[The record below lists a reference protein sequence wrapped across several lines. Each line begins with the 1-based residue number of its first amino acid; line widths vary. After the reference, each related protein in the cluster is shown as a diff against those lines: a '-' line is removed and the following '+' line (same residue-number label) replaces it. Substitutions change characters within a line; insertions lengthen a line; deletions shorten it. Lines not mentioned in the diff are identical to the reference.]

1 MSSRFTVSVSSFR
14 DTPQCIAV
22 FLKAQMAGLTTHE
35 RKPGD
40 MIKYHMTKKMGCP
53 AFCCLNILEI
63 PSFLLDKI
71 KKNPPVIE
79 HINIS
84 MKYQLFLDYLYTD
97 RKLPYSSIFNDYIG
111 LPRDNC
117 VVARNP

>member
-1 MSSRFTVSVSSFR
+1 VKIRSLFQLFELLEICNVQSSFC
-14 DTPQCIAV
+14 DTPQRIAV

-35 RKPGD
+35 LKPGD

-79 HINIS
+79 HIHEIS
-84 MKYQLFLDYLYTD
+84 V
-97 RKLPYSSIFNDYIG
+97 IF
-111 LPRDNC
+111 
-117 VVARNP
+117 